1 MTSVSTKNYDVA
13 SLWEARRRTL
23 ELIEDLD
30 DDQMIGP
37 RLDIVN
43 PLRWEIGH
51 VAWFQEYWLL
61 RHLCGRDPVL
71 SNGEALYDSAKV
83 AHDTRWDL
91 PLPTKAET
99 IDYMTKVIDEI
110 SRYFQESL
118 LLAQLHRLGMDASY
132 FLTLALV
139 QSFKISRAA
148 TTNGQFCAVR
158 GRRWLSAS

>member
-51 VAWFQEYWLL
+51 VAWFQECWLL

-110 SRYFQESL
+110 SRYFQES
-118 LLAQLHRLGMDASY
+118 AAAGSMHRLGMDASY